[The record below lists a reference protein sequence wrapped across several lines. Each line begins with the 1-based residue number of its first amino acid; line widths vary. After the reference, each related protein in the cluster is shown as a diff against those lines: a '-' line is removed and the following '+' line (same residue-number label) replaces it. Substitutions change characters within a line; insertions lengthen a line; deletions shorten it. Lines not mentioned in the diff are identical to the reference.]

1 MPPSGMRPTQVGLS
15 SPRYAR
21 VRPTYTPRVIEETRK
36 GLAEGVIRSLLW
48 LAAFCFAAG
57 IFLSLTPLLRGIP
70 PTPHVAVGRVTVENA
85 SKLRDYLAVLL
96 FLFVA
101 PAATI
106 PLYRLGARENARLRS
121 AVAGDGLRN
130 LVSTLFVTPF
140 FLAPF
145 LYLTTFKPAWPILI
159 PLALSQ
165 VLPRAVIAGQRTLWL
180 RRLFVPDMAP
190 YHALIVVEALA
201 WILFRYISVGKRIA
215 HIPTLFL
222 EIAFI
227 AFFITLFWLAFL
239 LIARIAAFTVDVTTE
254 AALQRI
260 GIAALPLIILPALAL
275 LFVRGSMAICLAM
288 GMMLLALPLTLRRR
302 EPVDSRGVRNLVAF
316 AILPFLLFCISYAS
330 TASLTQWIDLFHR
343 GESLG
348 PASDILRGKVPF
360 RDVFALH
367 GLLEDGLLDTWLMQF
382 FGRDVN
388 VVLLRPVVLGSV
400 AVAMLWYLG
409 MVIFDSIPLAMLSI
423 LLGAVTT
430 VDNERAL
437 LEILAIALLI
447 GALRRNSG
455 WLAFASGVAAGVT
468 IFYSLDIGLYSVC
481 GGVLA
486 IVAAALVRGSAR
498 RNWALLGS
506 LLAGIVSGVGPFLI
520 YLALRGAFGAFV
532 EASFVTIP
540 RIIDAIWSLP
550 FPDLT
555 TTFRSNLNLHTLA
568 DFILFDQFRFI
579 LNPLV
584 IGIALIVLVQ
594 RRISRRGDTLDL
606 SLVVLTAF
614 AILTQRSA
622 LGRADFPHQYFS
634 AFLIGPMIL
643 ILLVFLGRASA
654 SVWRTRDRAAQAFV
668 TLAAAASM
676 PLLAVMLW
684 VPDIANLRLDDT
696 THYLGR
702 VSRIGW
708 IDPAAEEIRN
718 RVDAIKSVVDSLS
731 KPGQPIFDFS
741 NQPALYFFCD
751 RPNPTR
757 FYQVPI
763 LSPRAY
769 QIETI
774 RALEHARPPL
784 VIRRSPQ
791 EFDVFDGIDNSIRAQ
806 AVAAYIDDHYT
817 FARSTRG
824 VEIWR
829 RRAESSPLNM
839 AAYLNLIRIPSL
851 EELGAIGERSRV
863 VFPSVGSL
871 PGANATYWRS
881 DLTLH
886 NPFRVR
892 ITLGLRYV
900 SGDVRVDRVVTILGR
915 QSLRWEDVVRSLF
928 RAPEGSGVLWIEYR
942 GQHRPVALIRTY
954 DAAHNAR
961 GSLDA
966 PLSMRDSATA
976 GSENGDLTI
985 VGIAGGAERRVNIGI
1000 VNVGKIPASFRI
1012 TVRTRTGQQIG
1023 RSFEEVLGEDESR
1036 MVPEIDRTLGVAV
1049 DETSAV
1055 HITMIAGTCVAYASV
1070 IDANGDSQFLAAIPA
1085 QHK

>member
-1 MPPSGMRPTQVGLS
+1 M
-15 SPRYAR
+15 
-21 VRPTYTPRVIEETRK
+21 IEEARK
-36 GLAEGVIRSLLW
+36 DLAEGVIRSLLW

-57 IFLSLTPLLRGIP
+57 IFLTATLLLRGIP
-70 PTPHVAVGRVTVENA
+70 PTAHVAVGRVTVENA
-85 SKLRDYLAVLL
+85 SKLRDYLTSLL
-96 FLFVA
+96 FFLVA

-106 PLYRLGARENARLRS
+106 PFYRLGARENARLRA
-121 AVAGDGLRN
+121 AVAGDGPRN

-159 PLALSQ
+159 PLAFSQ
-165 VLPRAVIAGQRTLWL
+165 LLPRAVITWQRTFWI
-180 RRLFVPDMAP
+180 RRLFVRDMAP
-190 YHALIVVEALA
+190 HHALIVVEALA
-201 WILFRYISVGKRIA
+201 WILFRYIAVGKRIA

-227 AFFITLFWLAFL
+227 AFFIALFWLAFL
-239 LIARIAAFTVDVTTE
+239 LIARIAAFTGDVTTE

-260 GIAALPLIILPALAL
+260 GIAALPLVILPPLGL
-275 LFVRGSMAICLAM
+275 LFVTGSVAISLAM
-288 GMMLLALPLTLRRR
+288 GMMLVALPLTLRRR
-302 EPVDSRGVRNLVAF
+302 DPVDGRTVRNLVAF

-348 PASDILRGKVPF
+348 PASDLLHGKVPF

-367 GLLEDGLLDTWLMQF
+367 GLLEDGLLDTWLMQL
-382 FGRDVN
+382 FGRNVN

-447 GALRRNSG
+447 GALRRNSD
-455 WLAFASGVAAGVT
+455 WLAVASGIAAGVT
-468 IFYSLDIGLYSVC
+468 IFYSLDIGLYTVG

-486 IVAAALVRGSAR
+486 VLAAAVIRGSAQR
-498 RNWALLGS
+498 SWALLGAF
-506 LLAGIVSGVGPFLI
+506 LTGIVLGAAPFVV
-520 YLALRGAFGAFV
+520 YLAIRGAFGAFV
-532 EASFVTIP
+532 ETSFVAIP
-540 RIIDAIWSLP
+540 RIIDAVWSLP

-555 TTFRSNLNLHTLA
+555 TTFRKNLNLRTLA
-568 DFILFDQFRFI
+568 DFVLFEQFRFI

-594 RRISRRGDTLDL
+594 RRITRRGDAFDL
-606 SLVVLTAF
+606 SLAVLTAF

-643 ILLVFLGRASA
+643 ILLVLLGRATA
-654 SVWRTRDRAAQAFV
+654 GVWRTRDRAAQAFV
-668 TLAAAASM
+668 TLAAATIV

-684 VPDIANLRLDDT
+684 VPDIANQRLDDT

-718 RVDAIKSVVDSLS
+718 RVDAIKSVVDALS

-774 RALEHARPPL
+774 RTLERTKPPL
-784 VIRRSPQ
+784 VIRHSPQ

-817 FARSTRG
+817 YARSTRG

-829 RRAESSPLNM
+829 RRVEASPLNIPLNVPLNM
-839 AAYLNLIRIPSL
+839 AGYVSRIRIPSL
-851 EELGAIGERSRV
+851 EELGTIGERSRV

-886 NPFRVR
+886 NPFRER
-892 ITLGLRYV
+892 MSLGLRYV
-900 SGDVRVDRVVTILGR
+900 SGDVRVDRVVTILGG

-942 GQHRPVALIRTY
+942 GQHPPVALIKTY
-954 DAAHNAR
+954 DAAHSAR
-961 GSLDA
+961 GSIDA

-976 GSENGDLTI
+976 GSENHDLTI
-985 VGIAGGAERRVNIGI
+985 VGIPGGSQRRVNIGI
-1000 VNVGKIPASFRI
+1000 VNVGKIPATFRI

-1023 RSFEEVLGEDESR
+1023 RTFEEGLGEDDSR
-1036 MVPEIDRTLGVAV
+1036 MVPEIDKTLGAAV
-1049 DETSAV
+1049 DETTAV

-1070 IDANGDSQFLAAIPA
+1070 VDANGDSQFLAAIPS
-1085 QHK
+1085 QRK

>member
-1 MPPSGMRPTQVGLS
+1 
-15 SPRYAR
+15 
-21 VRPTYTPRVIEETRK
+21 VINEERRD
-36 GLAEGVIRSLLW
+36 LAAGVIRLLLW

-57 IFLSLTPLLRGIP
+57 LFLAATLLLRAVP
-70 PTPHVAVGRVTVENA
+70 PTAHVAVGRVTVENA
-85 SKLRDYLAVLL
+85 SKLRDYLTALL
-96 FLFVA
+96 FFLIT

-106 PLYRLGARENARLRS
+106 PLFRLGLRENDRLRN
-121 AVAGDGLRN
+121 AVDGDGVRN
-130 LVSTLFVTPF
+130 LVSLLFVAPF

-145 LYLTTFKPAWPILI
+145 LYLTTFKPAWPVLI
-159 PLALSQ
+159 PLAISQ
-165 VLPRAVIAGQRTLWL
+165 LLPRAVITWQRRMWV
-180 RRLFVPDMAP
+180 RRLFVAEMEPF
-190 YHALIVVEALA
+190 HALIAVEALA
-201 WILFRYISVGKRIA
+201 WILFRYIAVGKRIA

-227 AFFITLFWLAFL
+227 AFFIALFWLAFL
-239 LIARIAAFTVDVTTE
+239 LVARIAAFTFDLTTE

-260 GIAALPLIILPALAL
+260 AIAALPLVILPPLAI
-275 LFVRGSMAICLAM
+275 LFIPGSTAISIA
-288 GMMLLALPLTLRRR
+288 GVMMLLALPLLLMKR
-302 EPVDSRGVRNLVAF
+302 DSIDGRHVRNLIAF

-348 PASDILRGKVPF
+348 PASDLLRGKVPF

-367 GLLEDGLLDTWLMQF
+367 GLLEDGLLDTWLMQL

-437 LEILAIALLI
+437 LEIVSIALLI
-447 GALRRNSG
+447 GALRRNSR
-455 WLAFASGVAAGVT
+455 WLALFSGVAAGVT
-468 IFYSLDIGLYSVC
+468 LFYSLDIGLYSV
-481 GGVLA
+481 GGG
-486 IVAAALVRGSAR
+486 IVALIGLGLLMRRARAVIPPLVAFIIGVALGAA
-498 RNWALLGS
+498 
-506 LLAGIVSGVGPFLI
+506 PFLI
-520 YLALRGAFGAFV
+520 YLGIRGAIGAFV
-532 EASFVTIP
+532 ETSFVAIP
-540 RIIDAIWSLP
+540 RIIDAVWSLP
-550 FPDLT
+550 FPDMT

-568 DFILFDQFRFI
+568 DFFLFEHFRFI

-594 RRISRRGDTLDL
+594 RAITRRGDTLDVAL
-606 SLVVLTAF
+606 AVLTAF

-643 ILLVFLGRASA
+643 ILLVLLGRATA
-654 SVWRTRDRAAQAFV
+654 HVWRTRDRGQQAFV
-668 TLAAAASM
+668 ILATAIVV

-684 VPDIANLRLDDT
+684 VPDIANLRLDDM

-708 IDPAAEEIRN
+708 VDPAAEEIRN
-718 RVDAIKSVVDSLS
+718 RVEGVKSVVDELS

-741 NQPALYFFCD
+741 NQPALYFFCK

-763 LSPRAY
+763 LSPREY

-774 RALEHARPPL
+774 RALEKTKPPL
-784 VIRRSPQ
+784 VIRHSPQ

-806 AVAAYIDDHYT
+806 AVAGYIDDHYSY
-817 FARSTRG
+817 ARSTHG

-829 RRAESSPLNM
+829 RRSDAPPLNLNG
-839 AAYLNLIRIPSL
+839 YLDRIRIPTL

-863 VFPSVGSL
+863 VFPSAGSL
-871 PGANATYWRS
+871 PGANGAYWRS

-886 NPFRVR
+886 NPLKERMP
-892 ITLGLRYV
+892 LGLRYV
-900 SGDVRVDRVVTILGR
+900 AGDVRIDRAVTILGG
-915 QSLRWEDVVRSLF
+915 QSLRWEDVVKSLF

-942 GQHRPVALIRTY
+942 GKIPPVALLKTY
-954 DAAHNAR
+954 DASR
-961 GSLDA
+961 GAQGSVDA

-976 GSENGDLTI
+976 GTDNADLTI
-985 VGIAGGAERRVNIGI
+985 VGIPAGALRRVNLGI
-1000 VNVGKIPASFRI
+1000 VNVGKIPATFRI

-1023 RSFEEVLGEDESR
+1023 KPFEEGLGEDASR
-1036 MVPEIDRTLGVAV
+1036 MIADIEKTLGVAI
-1049 DETSAV
+1049 DETTAV
-1055 HITMIAGTCVAYASV
+1055 HVTMTAGTGVAYVSIVNAM
-1070 IDANGDSQFLAAIPA
+1070 GDSQFLPAIA
-1085 QHK
+1085 R